1 MHAYTKFHCIANLVF
16 RFVEAVNSFKD
27 DVVKMPDRAQME
39 RNSAYIY
46 ISYGM
51 LFTGLMDVTSFLTA
65 NQGKLFVVKS
75 IIKRL

>member
-1 MHAYTKFHCIANLVF
+1 MHAYTKLHCIANLVF

-46 ISYGM
+46 
-51 LFTGLMDVTSFLTA
+51 
-65 NQGKLFVVKS
+65 GKYKRWNVVHGIDGCHIPFDSKP
-75 IIKRL
+75 R